1 MKKFYDKNKVLLPII
16 LNKNYIIGAI
26 GLICMVIISY
36 IYVSPYRPKLMSSVF
51 DYMIKPGTING
62 ATNFGVFSNFM
73 LPASGFLL
81 VKLLEIYEKDFI
93 VHRYSN
99 KKEIWNTEVKNIII
113 ISIVI
118 MLIIVTLSYIC
129 SVIKFGSFHNAWPEA
144 GSTLDSE
151 ARGLKLYISERKV
164 LYSTGSMLLL
174 IFLSG
179 TLGLITQGLLVL
191 ILKIKIKTSFLVYFC
206 MLIITFVDCYLLGG
220 ELIIKRMILGGIK
233 MLYIGEIFGD
243 IIYLIAVSTTIYFI
257 GRRMNCKKEFYK

>member
-81 VKLLEIYEKDFI
+81 IKLLEIYEKDFI

-99 KKEIWNTEVKNIII
+99 KKELWNTQVKNIII
-113 ISIVI
+113 SSIVI
-118 MLIIVTLSYIC
+118 MLIIVTFSYIC
-129 SVIKFGSFHNAWPEA
+129 SVIKFGSFHNAWPEE
-144 GSTLDSE
+144 GSTLAIE
-151 ARGLKLYISERKV
+151 ARGLKLYVSERKV
-164 LYSTGSMLLL
+164 LYSTGSMLSL

-191 ILKIKIKTSFLVYFC
+191 ILKIKIKNSFLVYFFI
-206 MLIITFVDCYLLGG
+206 LTITFIDCYLLGG
-220 ELIIKRMILGGIK
+220 ALIIKRMILGGIK

-243 IIYLIAVSTTIYFI
+243 IIYLLFVATAIYFT
-257 GRRMNCKKEFYK
+257 GRRLNCKKEFYK